1 MYKTPAQPP
10 YTVIT
15 PQRPYWTLC
24 ESVCLH
30 VGLCVQLCGVGAGG
44 REERKNNLV
53 VEVESKSSL
62 DISHLRSKIP
72 RF

>member
-1 MYKTPAQPP
+1 M
-10 YTVIT
+10 
-15 PQRPYWTLC
+15 
-24 ESVCLH
+24 CLH

-53 VEVESKSSL
+53 VEVENKSSL